1 MAFLDDLRRG
11 ARRHARL
18 LGTLGYV
25 GLGVL
30 LVPAGLGV
38 YWVDQPRLLNWW
50 ADLVVIF
57 VLGVVHYFRD
67 RRPVGAML
75 VAGAVI
81 VGGAFLTGATP
92 LGAVLI
98 FADLL
103 YLVAVRSSSRAVDV
117 ARYVAAAAAVT
128 GVLSL
133 AMPGGPPEFVVRFL
147 WIPVTVVLSLWWGRA
162 VRAPQQE
169 AAAERERVEAVRR
182 AAASERRSALAS
194 ERISIGRDLHD
205 ALAGHVV
212 GIAMQAEAAL
222 RTARAERSGTTSGLE
237 AIRASSV
244 AALGEMRSMIDVL
257 RGDGDA
263 LSAPPTLADLGTLL
277 DAHRVAGEELHA
289 EIDVGTASDVPQTV
303 SVAAYRIVQE
313 ALANA
318 AKHAPGRPVDLRI
331 VRDDRGI
338 MITIRNQAGDGAA
351 LPDQLS
357 AGHGLIGIAER
368 ARILG
373 GHAQSRIDEG
383 TGVAEWVLEAQLPVL
398 RRPADAA
405 TGGTQ

>member
-1 MAFLDDLRRG
+1 MAFLDDLRTG
-11 ARRHARL
+11 ARRDARL

-38 YWVDQPRLLNWW
+38 YWVDQPPLVSWW
-50 ADLVVIF
+50 ADLALIF
-57 VLGVVHYFRD
+57 LLGVVHYFRD
-67 RRPVGAML
+67 RWPVGAML
-75 VAGAVI
+75 VAGALI
-81 VGGAFLTGATP
+81 AGGAFLTGATP
-92 LGAVLI
+92 LGGILI

-103 YLVAVRSSSRAVDV
+103 YLVAVRSPSRAVDI
-117 ARYVAAAAAVT
+117 AQYVAGAAAIA

-147 WIPVTVVLSLWWGRA
+147 WVPVTVGLSLWWGRA

-212 GIAMQAEAAL
+212 GISMQAEAAL
-222 RTARAERSGTTSGLE
+222 RTARAERSGTTSALE

-263 LSAPPTLADLGTLL
+263 LAAPPSLADLGTLL
-277 DAHRVAGEELHA
+277 GAHRDAGAEVRA
-289 EIDVGTASDVPQTV
+289 EIDIGTASDVPQTV

-318 AKHAPGRPVDLRI
+318 AKHAPGRPVHLRV
-331 VRDDRGI
+331 VRDDRDI
-338 MITIRNQAGDGAA
+338 LITIRNRAGDGAA

-383 TGVAEWVLEAQLPVL
+383 MGVAEWVLEARLPIL
-398 RRPADAA
+398 RRPADA
-405 TGGTQ
+405 TTDGTS